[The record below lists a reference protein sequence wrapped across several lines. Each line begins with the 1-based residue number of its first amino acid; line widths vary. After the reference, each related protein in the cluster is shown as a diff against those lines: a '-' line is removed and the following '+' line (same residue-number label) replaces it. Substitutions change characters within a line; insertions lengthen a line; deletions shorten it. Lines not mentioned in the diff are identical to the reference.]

1 MKDDLATYLV
11 IGLLALGVVLAAF
24 YYLTRWALSMKRQL
38 WNQKQMIRLL
48 CIIAKRLGEDPGKYI
63 SVVEEKVDVP
73 DEKL

>member
-11 IGLLALGVVLAAF
+11 IGLLVLGAILAAF

-63 SVVEEKVDVP
+63 SVVEEKVDGP

>member
-1 MKDDLATYLV
+1 MDTATYLV

-48 CIIAKRLGEDPGKYI
+48 CIIAKRLGEDPGQYI
-63 SVVEEKVDVP
+63 SVVEEKVEMP

>member
-11 IGLLALGVVLAAF
+11 IGLLVLGAILAAF

-48 CIIAKRLGEDPGKYI
+48 CIIAKRLGEDPGQYI
-63 SVVEEKVDVP
+63 SVVEEKVEMP